1 MIQNVEWVVL
11 DDLKMN
17 LIAALIVLILAASFT
32 KTVDLPFALAQV
44 DKKVE
49 TGSGKVRSTK
59 VLVFREKG
67 KLMLRIGD
75 IGAPINKAETILQK
89 VNPSLPALI
98 AAQKD
103 SGLSYEQ
110 LVNVLAVLKSKG
122 VRNVSLIVE
131 NR

>member
-1 MIQNVEWVVL
+1 
-11 DDLKMN
+11 MN

-32 KTVDLPFALAQV
+32 KTLDLPFALAQV

-49 TGSGKVRSTK
+49 TGSGKIRSTK
-59 VLVFREKG
+59 ILVSREKG
-67 KLMLRIGD
+67 KLMLWVGD
-75 IGAPINKAETILQK
+75 LGGPVHKAETLLQK
-89 VNPSLPALI
+89 VNPSLPVLI
-98 AAQKD
+98 AVQKD

-110 LVNVLAVLKSKG
+110 LINLLAILKSKG